1 MTTRTRSVA
10 DLEVIATMDKEIE
23 RLRRELSNATANL
36 EHFRN
41 AHQRAYEDGR
51 AAIVIVNRL
60 RAELRPL
67 RAELDA
73 TKSKLSCVDSARQML
88 DRRVADLRSAESK
101 ARTMT
106 AENAKLRNLLDA
118 ARELMRRPTTKKRA
132 ACKPRQRKKKKGTR

>member
-23 RLRRELSNATANL
+23 RLRRELSNATANA

-41 AHQRAYEDGR
+41 AYQSAYEDGR
-51 AAIVIVNRL
+51 AAIVSVNRL
-60 RAELRPL
+60 RSQLQPL

-73 TKSKLSCVDSARQML
+73 TKSKLSCVEAARQML
-88 DRRVADLRSAESK
+88 DRRVAELMFSREQASRIA
-101 ARTMT
+101 
-106 AENAKLRNLLDA
+106 AENARLKNLLDA
-118 ARELMRRPTTKKRA
+118 ARELMQRPSTKKRA